1 VKDVPV
7 TLPAAAPSDRSRT
20 DVVALLALAEHAAR
34 RAGAVTVSERPRD
47 LGVAAT
53 KSSPTDVVTE
63 MDRRAES
70 LLREILSAARP
81 GDAILGEE
89 AGHEPGETGGGT
101 GGTGLTWVV
110 DPIDGT
116 VNYLYEVGV
125 YAVSVAVVEGD
136 PTVDGA
142 WTSVAGCVHNPVS
155 GETWTA
161 GRGVG
166 AFLDGRRLAVAEP
179 PALDRAL
186 TGTGFGYFAGRRRT
200 QARVLAE
207 LLPRVRDIRRIG
219 CAAIDLCMVAT
230 GRLDAYFER
239 GLHAWDMAAASL
251 VVEEAGGVV
260 RGIGGKPPSE
270 AMVVAAARP
279 LVDVLAQ
286 ALEELD
292 ADGDAEPPPGGD
304 A

>member
-1 VKDVPV
+1 MTETSAVPPAPAV
-7 TLPAAAPSDRSRT
+7 TAHP
-20 DVVALLALAEHAAR
+20 DVVALLALCEHAAR
-34 RAGAVTVSERPRD
+34 RAGAVTVVERPRD

-63 MDRRAES
+63 MDRRAEA
-70 LLREILSAARP
+70 LLREILGAARP

-89 AGHEPGETGGGT
+89 AGHEPGR
-101 GGTGLTWVV
+101 TGLTWVV

-142 WTSVAGCVHNPVS
+142 WSSVAGCVHNPVS

-161 GRGVG
+161 GRGIG
-166 AFLDGRRLAVAEP
+166 AFLDGRRLAVGEP
-179 PALDRAL
+179 PALAGAL

-200 QARVLAE
+200 QARVVAD

-239 GLHAWDMAAASL
+239 GLHAWDMAAARL
-251 VVEEAGGVV
+251 GVEEAGGVV
-260 RGIGGKPPSE
+260 RGIGGRPPSE
-270 AMVVAAARP
+270 GMVVAAARP

-286 ALEELD
+286 ALEDLD
-292 ADGDAEPPPGGD
+292 ADQDAAPPPGG
-304 A
+304 AG

>member
-1 VKDVPV
+1 MTV
-7 TLPAAAPSDRSRT
+7 TPPSGTASSGTASSVRSTT
-20 DVVALLALAEHAAR
+20 DVVALLALCEHAAR
-34 RAGAVTVSERPRD
+34 RAGAVTVAERPRD

-63 MDRRAES
+63 MDRRAEA

-89 AGHEPGETGGGT
+89 AGHEPGETG
-101 GGTGLTWVV
+101 LTWVV

-116 VNYLYEVGV
+116 VNYLYEIGV

-136 PTVDGA
+136 PTVDGG

-166 AFLDGRRLAVAEP
+166 AFLDGRRLAVGEP

-239 GLHAWDMAAASL
+239 GLHAWDMAAARL

-286 ALEELD
+286 VLEDLD
-292 ADGDAEPPPGGD
+292 ADGDAEPAPGG
-304 A
+304 AG